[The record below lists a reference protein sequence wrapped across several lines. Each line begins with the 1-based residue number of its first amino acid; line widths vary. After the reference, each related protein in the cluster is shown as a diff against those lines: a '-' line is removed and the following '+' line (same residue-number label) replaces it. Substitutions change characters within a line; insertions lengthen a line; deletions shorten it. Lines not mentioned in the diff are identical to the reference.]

1 MYYGFAVI
9 LCPHRKGLI
18 HNASVMQGHYA
29 CCCADTW
36 ASEVGVLSKG
46 QPRLV
51 TTFQVSPLYL
61 ETFTL
66 PSSLAFAKHDW
77 TLQ

>member
-1 MYYGFAVI
+1 
-9 LCPHRKGLI
+9 
-18 HNASVMQGHYA
+18 MQGHYA

-51 TTFQVSPLYL
+51 TTFQVCPLHL

-66 PSSLAFAKHDW
+66 PSPLTEFDICLA
-77 TLQ
+77 